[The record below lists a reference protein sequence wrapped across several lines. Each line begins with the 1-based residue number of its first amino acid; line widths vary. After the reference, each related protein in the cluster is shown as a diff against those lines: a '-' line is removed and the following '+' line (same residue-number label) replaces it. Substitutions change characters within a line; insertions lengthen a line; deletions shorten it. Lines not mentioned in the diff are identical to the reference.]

1 MTNHLEQIFCILL
14 FYAFGEALSTL
25 IGHFIPGSVLG
36 MILLFAGL
44 KANIVRPHQVENVA
58 SFLTKNM
65 GIFFVPAGVG
75 LITQLDLIRDYW
87 IAIVLSMVLS
97 TVLVLAV
104 VAWSEQSMEQRAEK
118 RKRRKEGSL

>member
-1 MTNHLEQIFCILL
+1 M
-14 FYAFGEALSTL
+14 
-25 IGHFIPGSVLG
+25 
-36 MILLFAGL
+36 
-44 KANIVRPHQVENVA
+44 ENVA

-97 TVLVLAV
+97 TILVLAV
-104 VAWSEQSMEQRAEK
+104 VAWSEQAMEQRAEK

>member
-1 MTNHLEQIFCILL
+1 M
-14 FYAFGEALSTL
+14 
-25 IGHFIPGSVLG
+25 
-36 MILLFAGL
+36 
-44 KANIVRPHQVENVA
+44 A

-97 TVLVLAV
+97 TILVLAV
-104 VAWSEQSMEQRAEK
+104 VAWSEQAMEQRSEK

>member
-1 MTNHLEQIFCILL
+1 
-14 FYAFGEALSTL
+14 
-25 IGHFIPGSVLG
+25 
-36 MILLFAGL
+36 
-44 KANIVRPHQVENVA
+44 VENVA

-75 LITQLDLIRDYW
+75 LITQLDLIRNYW

-104 VAWSEQSMEQRAEK
+104 VAWSEQAMEQRAEK

>member
-1 MTNHLEQIFCILL
+1 M
-14 FYAFGEALSTL
+14 
-25 IGHFIPGSVLG
+25 
-36 MILLFAGL
+36 
-44 KANIVRPHQVENVA
+44 ENVA

-104 VAWSEQSMEQRAEK
+104 VAWSEQAMEQRAEK

>member
-1 MTNHLEQIFCILL
+1 
-14 FYAFGEALSTL
+14 
-25 IGHFIPGSVLG
+25 
-36 MILLFAGL
+36 
-44 KANIVRPHQVENVA
+44 
-58 SFLTKNM
+58 M

-104 VAWSEQSMEQRAEK
+104 VAWSEQAMEQRAEK

>member
-1 MTNHLEQIFCILL
+1 
-14 FYAFGEALSTL
+14 
-25 IGHFIPGSVLG
+25 

-75 LITQLDLIRDYW
+75 LITQLDLIQDYW
-87 IAIVLSMVLS
+87 VAIVLSMVLS
-97 TVLVLAV
+97 TILVLAV
-104 VAWSEQSMEQRAEK
+104 VAWSEQAMEQRSEK

>member
-14 FYAFGEALSTL
+14 FYAFGEALSIL

-44 KANIVRPHQVENVA
+44 KA
-58 SFLTKNM
+58 FLTKNM

-97 TVLVLAV
+97 TILVLAV
-104 VAWSEQSMEQRAEK
+104 VAWSEQAMEQRSEK

>member
-1 MTNHLEQIFCILL
+1 
-14 FYAFGEALSTL
+14 
-25 IGHFIPGSVLG
+25 

-104 VAWSEQSMEQRAEK
+104 VAWSEQTMEQRAEK